1 VGFEVGHQLKSRSL
15 LGRLALPSDCPT
27 PKPRMTCGLQSE
39 RGGPT
44 MALTRDK
51 IVGHDTE
58 RLAFKFTML
67 NEGKVVPCQI
77 SDAAM
82 DELGGTAGTENSAR
96 QAQFVSLRDEI
107 EAIVSDLFARSP
119 RVDGYVIRIFT
130 KHVKQWALAAA
141 ADKAEAAETSALSPP
156 DNETEAAETLSLSP
170 PDDKTEAAETLSLS
184 PPADKAEAA
193 DTSSLPPPDNEASPD
208 KGAASVAEVPAPVA
222 EVAAPVAEVDEHI
235 ECGLPRES
243 AA

>member
-1 VGFEVGHQLKSRSL
+1 MS
-15 LGRLALPSDCPT
+15 
-27 PKPRMTCGLQSE
+27 
-39 RGGPT
+39 
-44 MALTRDK
+44 LTRDK

-119 RVDGYVIRIFT
+119 RVEGYVIRIFT
-130 KHVKQWALAAA
+130 KHVKERASAAVA
-141 ADKAEAAETSALSPP
+141 HKAEAAETP
-156 DNETEAAETLSLSP
+156 
-170 PDDKTEAAETLSLS
+170 
-184 PPADKAEAA
+184 
-193 DTSSLPPPDNEASPD
+193 SLPPPDHEASPD
-208 KGAASVAEVPAPVA
+208 GGAASVAEGAASVAEVAASVTEASNSVA
-222 EVAAPVAEVDEHI
+222 EVAEVEKQI
-235 ECGLPRES
+235 ECGLPTES

>member
-1 VGFEVGHQLKSRSL
+1 
-15 LGRLALPSDCPT
+15 
-27 PKPRMTCGLQSE
+27 
-39 RGGPT
+39 

-107 EAIVSDLFARSP
+107 ETIVSDLFSRSP

-141 ADKAEAAETSALSPP
+141 AHKAEAAETSALSPP

-170 PDDKTEAAETLSLS
+170 PDDKTEAAET
-184 PPADKAEAA
+184 
-193 DTSSLPPPDNEASPD
+193 SSLPLPDNEASPD
-208 KGAASVAEVPAPVA
+208 KGAASVAEVAASVAEVPAPVAEVAAPVA

>member
-1 VGFEVGHQLKSRSL
+1 
-15 LGRLALPSDCPT
+15 
-27 PKPRMTCGLQSE
+27 
-39 RGGPT
+39 

-130 KHVKQWALAAA
+130 KHVKQWALATAA
-141 ADKAEAAETSALSPP
+141 HKAEAAETL
-156 DNETEAAETLSLSP
+156 
-170 PDDKTEAAETLSLS
+170 
-184 PPADKAEAA
+184 
-193 DTSSLPPPDNEASPD
+193 
-208 KGAASVAEVPAPVA
+208 
-222 EVAAPVAEVDEHI
+222 
-235 ECGLPRES
+235 
-243 AA
+243 

>member
-1 VGFEVGHQLKSRSL
+1 
-15 LGRLALPSDCPT
+15 
-27 PKPRMTCGLQSE
+27 
-39 RGGPT
+39 

-141 ADKAEAAETSALSPP
+141 AHKAEAAETSALSPP
-156 DNETEAAETLSLSP
+156 DNETEAAETLSRSPPAHKAEAAETLSLSP

-208 KGAASVAEVPAPVA
+208 KGAASVAEVAASVAEVPAPVA
-222 EVAAPVAEVDEHI
+222 EVAAPVAEVAASVAEVDEHI

>member
-1 VGFEVGHQLKSRSL
+1 
-15 LGRLALPSDCPT
+15 
-27 PKPRMTCGLQSE
+27 MTCGLQSE

-67 NEGKVVPCQI
+67 NQGKVVSCQI

-141 ADKAEAAETSALSPP
+141 AHKAEAAETSALSPP
-156 DNETEAAETLSLSP
+156 DNETEAAETLSRSPPAHKAEAAETLSLSPPDDKTEAAETLSLSP

-193 DTSSLPPPDNEASPD
+193 DTSSFSPPDNEASPD
-208 KGAASVAEVPAPVA
+208 KGAASVAEVAASVAEVPAPVA
-222 EVAAPVAEVDEHI
+222 E
-235 ECGLPRES
+235 
-243 AA
+243 

>member
-1 VGFEVGHQLKSRSL
+1 
-15 LGRLALPSDCPT
+15 
-27 PKPRMTCGLQSE
+27 
-39 RGGPT
+39 

-130 KHVKQWALAAA
+130 KHVKQWALATAA
-141 ADKAEAAETSALSPP
+141 HKA
-156 DNETEAAETLSLSP
+156 
-170 PDDKTEAAETLSLS
+170 EAAETLSLS
-184 PPADKAEAA
+184 PPADKTEAA
-193 DTSSLPPPDNEASPD
+193 ETSSLPPPDNEASPD
-208 KGAASVAEVPAPVA
+208 KGAASVAEVVASVAEVPAPVAEVAAPVA